1 MVDDFEVE
9 TIYDNRIYERN
20 QFSFSLNDKEYKGD
34 YHEGEI
40 QWLNPHPKQ
49 DLDEEQLMWVESEVL
64 RLLDDN
70 KVNPGDE
77 DFDEFE
83 VAPMFDQQV
92 HEAHQFKLLIDGEE
106 YKGLVRH
113 GKLEWFHPKPRRKLN
128 NDKVEK
134 IEKQVQQKM
143 KEHLDETN

>member
-9 TIYDNRIYERN
+9 KIYDNRIYERN
-20 QFSFSLNDKEYKGD
+20 QFSFSLDGKEYKGD
-34 YHEGEI
+34 YLEGQI

-49 DLDEEQLMWVESEVL
+49 DLGEEQLLWVETEVH
-64 RLLDDN
+64 RLLDDTIADS
-70 KVNPGDE
+70 GDE
-77 DFDEFE
+77 EFDEFE
-83 VAPMFDQQV
+83 VTTMFDQQV

-128 NDKVEK
+128 NAKVEK

-143 KEHLDETN
+143 KSHLDETN

>member
-9 TIYDNRIYERN
+9 TIYDDRIYERN
-20 QFSFSLNDKEYKGD
+20 QFSFSLHGKEYKGD
-34 YHEGEI
+34 YLEGEI

-70 KVNPGDE
+70 KVDPADE
-77 DFDEFE
+77 EFDEFE
-83 VAPMFDQQV
+83 VTPMFNQQI

-106 YKGLVRH
+106 YKGLVRQ

-128 NDKVEK
+128 NAKVEK
-134 IEKQVQQKM
+134 IEEQVQQKM
-143 KEHLDETN
+143 KSHLDETN

>member
-20 QFSFSLNDKEYKGD
+20 QFSFTLDGKEYKGD

-49 DLDEEQLMWVESEVL
+49 DLEEEQLMWVESKIL
-64 RLLDDN
+64 KLLDENGVD
-70 KVNPGDE
+70 PGE
-77 DFDEFE
+77 EEFDEFE
-83 VAPMFDQQV
+83 VTPMFDQQV
-92 HEAHQFKLLIDGEE
+92 HEAHQFKLLIHGEE
-106 YKGLVRH
+106 YKGVVRQ

-134 IEKQVQQKM
+134 IEEQVQQKV
-143 KEHLDETN
+143 KSHLDETN